1 MFTVMRTVN
10 YICASAPNHHF
21 VALLEDA
28 DSKYGELV
36 HHTNIRWLCQWVCFE
51 TIMRFVEW
59 HLIIQE
65 NNGSNIEEINCEGQ
79 IDDVPF
85 VVFVTGISNLNEL
98 KKGPQGKNKLNPEW
112 CDKIK
117 TFQSKVL
124 TVLIPSKTA

>member
-59 HLIIQE
+59 HHSRKIMVAI
-65 NNGSNIEEINCEGQ
+65 
-79 IDDVPF
+79 
-85 VVFVTGISNLNEL
+85 L
-98 KKGPQGKNKLNPEW
+98 KK
-112 CDKIK
+112 
-117 TFQSKVL
+117 
-124 TVLIPSKTA
+124 